1 MNLKEQFEHYKS
13 LNLNIN
19 MARGKP
25 CQEQLDLSLP
35 MLDIVNSKTN
45 CFDEDID
52 CRNYSALEGI
62 PEAKKLFSDILD
74 IPEENILVCGASSL
88 NIMHNLLVKSITKG
102 ICGNLPFNKQEHIKW
117 LCPVPGYDRHFLMTE
132 YFGIEM
138 INIPIYEDGPDMD
151 MIEEFIKDPE
161 VKGIWCVPKYSNPSG
176 IIYSDEVIKR
186 FAKLKPAAKD
196 FRIYWDNT
204 YISQLSFD
212 GKEEP
217 VLNIYDECLKNG
229 TEDLVYIFAST
240 SKMTFPGSGVSA
252 LAVSPNNKKDYLD
265 YLKYQLICFDK
276 LNQLRHAL
284 FLKDKETINKH
295 MQKHAKILKPKF
307 DLVLRIFDE
316 ELKDLAT
323 WSKPTGGYFI
333 SLYVKDKAKE
343 VVEKCKEMGVTLTK
357 AGSAYPG
364 GYDYDNAH
372 IRIAPTYLS
381 LEELEI
387 ATRVICLAIKLVTGY
402 GLLTIDQIKKMI
414 KPVMD
419 KHKIKE
425 VYLFGSYSRDEA
437 TPVSDVDIYCSS
449 GDVDTLIK
457 EAGLIR
463 ELETALNNKHVDL
476 VMIGSQMR
484 EHFKQNLAKDKIRI
498 I

>member
-1 MNLKEQFEHYKS
+1 MNKNLFEQYHRYKEMH
-13 LNLNIN
+13 LDIN

-35 MLDIVNSKTN
+35 MLDIVNSQTN

-74 IPEENILVCGASSL
+74 VREENILVCGASSL

-102 ICGNLPFNKQEHIKW
+102 VNGGLPFEKQGHIKW

-138 INIPIYEDGPDMD
+138 INIPMDEYGPDMD
-151 MIEEFIKDPE
+151 MIEEYIKDPS

-176 IIYSDEVIKR
+176 IIYSDEVVKR
-186 FAKLKPAAKD
+186 FAKLKPASKD

-212 GKEEP
+212 GKEDP

-229 TEDLVYIFAST
+229 KEDLVYIFAST

-252 LAVSPNNKKDYLD
+252 LVVSPNNKKDYLD
-265 YLKYQLICFDK
+265 YLQYQLICFDK

-284 FLKDKETINKH
+284 FLKDKKTINEH
-295 MQKHAKILKPKF
+295 MQKHALILKPKF
-307 DLVLRIFDE
+307 DLVLKIFDE
-316 ELKDLAT
+316 ELKGLAK

-333 SLYVKDKAKE
+333 SLYVPNSAKE
-343 VVEKCKEMGVTLTK
+343 VIAKCKEMGVTLTK
-357 AGSAYPG
+357 AGSAYPYG
-364 GYDYDNAH
+364 KDPDNSH
-372 IRIAPTYLS
+372 IRIAPTYL
-381 LEELEI
+381 EL
-387 ATRVICLAIKLVTGY
+387 
-402 GLLTIDQIKKMI
+402 D
-414 KPVMD
+414 
-419 KHKIKE
+419 
-425 VYLFGSYSRDEA
+425 
-437 TPVSDVDIYCSS
+437 
-449 GDVDTLIK
+449 
-457 EAGLIR
+457 
-463 ELETALNNKHVDL
+463 ELETATRAICL
-476 VMIGSQMR
+476 VIKLLS
-484 EHFKQNLAKDKIRI
+484 E
-498 I
+498 